1 MAYYFTCK
9 RCEYFTK
16 YKIDMKRHYE
26 KQKKCKLKDETTN
39 YSDAEFYELSL
50 VKNEYSPND
59 LIAMNNNAIIEE
71 KNDPKKNY
79 CSKCDMYFSKTFN
92 YNRHIKTN
100 KCKINEIDTDINN
113 IVNNNIINNNTVN
126 NPIINNQYI
135 NINVNMNNN
144 NIKGFDEKWDL
155 SKIDKFQM
163 SGLLTSNHKFSNTL
177 QKILEN
183 EANLNVIVNK
193 DVGIVYKSEN
203 DKYEVISKKELMKQT
218 IDKIYQH
225 LNEFYNELINSDFEK
240 ETDFF
245 DKHIKNI
252 KQSYNR
258 YYYKTEDFK
267 NKADEAL
274 LFFYNQ
280 VKEEAEKKYVEKLEE
295 KTKIEGFII

>member
-1 MAYYFTCK
+1 MTYYFTCK

-26 KQKKCKLKDETTN
+26 KQKKCKLKDDNSKYT
-39 YSDAEFYELSL
+39 DVEFYELSL
-50 VKNEYSPND
+50 IKNEYSPND
-59 LIAMNNNAIIEE
+59 LITMNCNSIIEE

-79 CSKCDMYFSKTFN
+79 CSKCDIYFSKTFN

-100 KCKINEIDTDINN
+100 KCKINDKD
-113 IVNNNIINNNTVN
+113 NNIINNNNIVNNTVN

-135 NINVNMNNN
+135 NINVNMN

-183 EANLNVIVNK
+183 EANLNVIVNN

-225 LNEFYNELINSDFEK
+225 LNEFYNELINSGFEK
-240 ETDFF
+240 ESDFF

-274 LFFYNQ
+274 LYFYNQ

>member
-1 MAYYFTCK
+1 
-9 RCEYFTK
+9 
-16 YKIDMKRHYE
+16 MKRHYE
-26 KQKKCKLKDETTN
+26 KQKKCRLKDETSVYT
-39 YSDAEFYELSL
+39 DAEFYELSL

-59 LIAMNNNAIIEE
+59 IIAMNCNSIIEE
-71 KNDPKKNY
+71 KNDKNY
-79 CSKCDMYFSKTFN
+79 CTKCNMYFSKTFN

-100 KCKINEIDTDINN
+100 KCKINDNNTNSTVNNNN
-113 IVNNNIINNNTVN
+113 IVNNTVN

-135 NINVNMNNN
+135 NINLNMN

-183 EANLNVIVNK
+183 EANLNVIVNN

-218 IDKIYQH
+218 IDKIYLH
-225 LNEFYNELINSDFEK
+225 LNDFYNELINSDFEK

-274 LFFYNQ
+274 LYFYNQ

-295 KTKIEGFII
+295 KTKIDGFII

>member
-1 MAYYFTCK
+1 MT
-9 RCEYFTK
+9 
-16 YKIDMKRHYE
+16 
-26 KQKKCKLKDETTN
+26 L
-39 YSDAEFYELSL
+39 SDAQT
-50 VKNEYSPND
+50 
-59 LIAMNNNAIIEE
+59 IIGA
-71 KNDPKKNY
+71 
-79 CSKCDMYFSKTFN
+79 KTFN

-113 IVNNNIINNNTVN
+113 IVNNNIVNNTVN

-183 EANLNVIVNK
+183 EANLNVIVNN

-252 KQSYNR
+252 IKESFTNPKKL
-258 YYYKTEDFK
+258 YY
-267 NKADEAL
+267 
-274 LFFYNQ
+274 
-280 VKEEAEKKYVEKLEE
+280 
-295 KTKIEGFII
+295 